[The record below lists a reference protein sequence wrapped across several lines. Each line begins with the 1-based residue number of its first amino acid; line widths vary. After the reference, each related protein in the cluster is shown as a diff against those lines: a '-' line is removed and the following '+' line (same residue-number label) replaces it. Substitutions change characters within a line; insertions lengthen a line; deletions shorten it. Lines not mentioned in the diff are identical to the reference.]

1 MHYGLCENG
10 EFSNQLDMDWAWW
23 PSGLCF
29 GLKSYGFQPCPQ
41 ELSLYVIAYVAGAKG
56 EISRMRAR
64 TRAEKEE
71 GAFFSLCTFLSCAI
85 LKLSNKINSSS
96 ECCLSGQCYPCVA
109 GHCVMFLSNRLLIRL
124 E

>member
-1 MHYGLCENG
+1 MHYGLCETG

-23 PSGLCF
+23 PSWLCF

-64 TRAEKEE
+64 TRGEKEE
-71 GAFFSLCTFLSCAI
+71 GGLLFSLHVPLLRYI
-85 LKLSNKINSSS
+85 KIK
-96 ECCLSGQCYPCVA
+96 Q
-109 GHCVMFLSNRLLIRL
+109 
-124 E
+124 